1 MDATEK
7 FFAAV
12 VTLGFLGLLVLIPTL
27 MLS

>member
-12 VTLGFLGLLVLIPTL
+12 ATLGFFGLLVLIPTL